1 MIVYAI
7 TVMAHSLL
15 MMKYSPDEVRGADGF
30 VIKAISLSVFW
41 PSVVA
46 VAIYMSNRHGKVPDD
61 PAEAIHILLKDPGIP
76 LFATLGL
83 AFSAV
88 VVTFLP

>member
-46 VAIYMSNRHGKVPDD
+46 VAI
-61 PAEAIHILLKDPGIP
+61 
-76 LFATLGL
+76 
-83 AFSAV
+83 
-88 VVTFLP
+88 